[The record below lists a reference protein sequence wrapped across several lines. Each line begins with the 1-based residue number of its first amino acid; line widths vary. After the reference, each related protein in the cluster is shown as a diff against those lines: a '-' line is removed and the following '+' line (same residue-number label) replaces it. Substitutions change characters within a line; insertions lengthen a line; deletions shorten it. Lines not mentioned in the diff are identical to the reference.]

1 MRLFLLLCLCT
12 YGLISQAQISSLP
25 KGFSSGELVW
35 YARTGL
41 SLNGITGP
49 GVDDEKT
56 NWAAEKCY
64 GEFKNILGGSL
75 TVGADMPIGNSPF
88 YIGISIS
95 GSMRGYEKSMRWK
108 EGTSLLRS
116 QTERLTAF
124 NAQISPMNIGYI
136 AKLSKNTALDFH
148 VGCFFSYDMA
158 ATLSSETVFND
169 DSMDKDSYDISYLK
183 DHGNYTIYDIG
194 FNGGAGLW
202 FNHWIIDFSY
212 QRGIASMFNN
222 GNDFYSKK
230 VQLSLGYA
238 F

>member
-1 MRLFLLLCLCT
+1 
-12 YGLISQAQISSLP
+12 
-25 KGFSSGELVW
+25 
-35 YARTGL
+35 
-41 SLNGITGP
+41 
-49 GVDDEKT
+49 
-56 NWAAEKCY
+56 
-64 GEFKNILGGSL
+64 
-75 TVGADMPIGNSPF
+75 
-88 YIGISIS
+88 
-95 GSMRGYEKSMRWK
+95 
-108 EGTSLLRS
+108 
-116 QTERLTAF
+116 
-124 NAQISPMNIGYI
+124 MNIGYI